1 MSFKTKSVEGV
12 GAWMKAEGFS
22 DEVVQ
27 IFKGTIII
35 QLRYI
40 ASYVTVVFWDVS

>member
-1 MSFKTKSVEGV
+1 MSFKTKSVEEV

-27 IFKGTIII
+27 IFKGTIFSLDTLLAMS
-35 QLRYI
+35 Q
-40 ASYVTVVFWDVS
+40 SYFGM